1 MAEKKIGLVLA
12 LDKDKEFKD
21 NLRACKDEVKLYKD
35 SLKELTDGFKTNK
48 ATMEDL
54 KKVQEDLKGKQE
66 AYKKQLEAAKTGLEH
81 ANDQYDKQNKALQDL
96 KEKLIA
102 AEQAQDKLNAEGKE
116 GTEEY
121 KKAAAEVDKL
131 KDAVAK
137 QAANCATAETN
148 VNKWTREVKNAE
160 RGLESCEKELED
172 NARDMDNLA
181 DQTDDA
187 SKSMDKFADEME
199 DADKQS
205 GKFSISIKDMVKN
218 KLIDLAGDALRNLGQ
233 KALEAAKYVV
243 EVGSAFEAQMSKVKA
258 ISGASEEEVEKL
270 RAAAEEMGRTT
281 KFTASEAGEALEY
294 MAMAGW
300 KTDDML
306 AGLSGV
312 MDLAAASG
320 TDLGTTSDIVTDALT
335 AFGKSAEDSG
345 RLADIMAAASSN
357 ANTNV
362 EMMGETFK
370 YAAPVAG
377 ALGYSMEDTAVAIG
391 LMANAGIKASQA
403 GTSIRTG
410 LTRLVSPTKQAKEAM
425 EAYGIS
431 VTDTDGNMLSF
442 HDMMVQIREKLG
454 GLDEAEQAAAASAIF
469 GKQSMSGW
477 LAVINASDA
486 DFDSLT
492 QSIYD
497 SDGAAKNMAETMQD
511 NLQGKVTLFNS
522 AMQGL
527 ANSLYKYFSGT
538 LSDVVTFA
546 TEVINKI
553 TDALTP
559 QKTELDKFIESVK
572 GANKQAQ
579 DSLKTAQ
586 ETMRNAGR
594 KVSEMESAKTYLT
607 DVLKNCQQFNETD
620 LKQTSDKMT
629 GELKDVATNGFGT
642 VSSKAKSAKAD
653 AEDIGNAKIKTD
665 TAAQNVE
672 DYNALIGSIITQ
684 IDNIDTSVGNIGAS
698 ASGTTESLG
707 GVTEALGYMSQAEE
721 GVVIVTDA
729 FTKSKIT
736 SVVNQLKD
744 DVPELADAWD
754 ENTGALKLSVA
765 EVQEYI
771 SNAQKI
777 ALTQAYIK
785 AHTEAYNA
793 MIEAELAAQMAESGL
808 REATKA
814 TTEVQKDADEQISG
828 GLIAQ
833 GVYSEALQETFENT
847 SELEKEQEEA
857 NATLDKSRQLVDLV
871 TQSAK
876 DHGISL
882 EEEASATDDAAGS
895 TLEYES
901 ALDALEAQLDDTEKS
916 TEDLAEEQLKAVEA
930 IKAFQDEFGMTIEDL
945 RMLQTE
951 LGKSDEEFAEWCQDQ
966 VDAFNT
972 LKQEYG
978 SFVEGV
984 ATSLSDYV
992 NTLDATGEEG
1002 EKSLQNLIS
1011 SYETH
1016 LQEVRTWGENM
1027 KTLAGMIGN
1036 GFSQKLYDQIAQEGF
1051 SKSKDTVQLLVESID
1066 QETGQFNEEGQKAA
1080 DLMLQGLTEPNL
1092 IAKGVT
1098 DMSTIGQQYA
1108 EAQKKGYTGSIE
1120 EYKKTVEEGT
1130 QSAADA
1136 GKAKAE
1142 ETGAETGETLAE
1154 KEAEGAKSKSEVVA
1168 EASEAVIE
1176 AAQEAA
1182 NTATDI
1188 FRAVGRLIS
1197 TNMAAG
1203 IGEMR
1208 ESPVK
1213 SMQKVL
1219 EGLQTELDKS
1229 ERTAYEASKKMMTA
1243 FKNGIVQNDDE
1254 PLRAM
1259 QTLVDAINEEADN
1272 CASKLHDAGDMAAME
1287 LAAGLSSRSYDVAS
1301 AAGHLAG
1308 VAQDA
1313 AASWNNAFYNTGYYM
1328 SAGLADGIY
1337 SGRSRAMDAAA
1348 AVARSALNTAR
1359 NILGVRSPSKE
1370 FEMIGEMSD
1379 EGLAKGL
1386 RENLDKVTDAS
1397 QNAAYEALKA
1407 AQATLNDGT
1416 FQTSMSMV
1424 NSISMDSMRTLESI
1438 GNVDAGVSDVGGIIN
1453 AMRNDLLGRLADF
1466 QGAMTAQGAQRQ
1478 HVILQVGS
1486 AQFDAYLVNTATNG
1500 LNAAHY
1506 NQMQGAGL

>member
-1 MAEKKIGLVLA
+1 
-12 LDKDKEFKD
+12 
-21 NLRACKDEVKLYKD
+21 
-35 SLKELTDGFKTNK
+35 
-48 ATMEDL
+48 
-54 KKVQEDLKGKQE
+54 
-66 AYKKQLEAAKTGLEH
+66 
-81 ANDQYDKQNKALQDL
+81 
-96 KEKLIA
+96 
-102 AEQAQDKLNAEGKE
+102 
-116 GTEEY
+116 
-121 KKAAAEVDKL
+121 
-131 KDAVAK
+131 
-137 QAANCATAETN
+137 
-148 VNKWTREVKNAE
+148 
-160 RGLESCEKELED
+160 
-172 NARDMDNLA
+172 
-181 DQTDDA
+181 
-187 SKSMDKFADEME
+187 
-199 DADKQS
+199 
-205 GKFSISIKDMVKN
+205 
-218 KLIDLAGDALRNLGQ
+218 
-233 KALEAAKYVV
+233 
-243 EVGSAFEAQMSKVKA
+243 
-258 ISGASEEEVEKL
+258 
-270 RAAAEEMGRTT
+270 
-281 KFTASEAGEALEY
+281 
-294 MAMAGW
+294 MAGW

-335 AFGKSAEDSG
+335 AFGKTAEESG

-477 LAVINASDA
+477 LAVINASDE

-492 QSIYD
+492 KSIND

-522 AMQGL
+522 AMEGM

-546 TEVINKI
+546 TGVINKI

-586 ETMRNAGR
+586 ETMRNAGK
-594 KVSEMESAKTYLT
+594 KVSEMENAKNYLT

-814 TTEVQKDADEQISG
+814 TAEVQKDADEQISG

-833 GVYSEALQETFENT
+833 GVYSEALQDTFENT
-847 SELEKEQEEA
+847 SELEKEQKEA
-857 NATLDKSRQLVDLV
+857 NETLDKSRQTVDLI

-876 DHGISL
+876 EHGISL
-882 EEEASATDDAAGS
+882 QEEASATDDAAGS

-930 IKAFQDEFGMTIEDL
+930 IKAFQDEFGMSIEDL

-951 LGKSDEEFAEWCQDQ
+951 LGKSDEEFAEWCQAR
-966 VDAFNT
+966 VDEVKQ
-972 LKQEYG
+972 LEQEYG
-978 SFVEGV
+978 SLVEGV
-984 ATSLSDYV
+984 ASSLKEYV
-992 NTLDATGEEG
+992 NTLDATGEDG
-1002 EKSLQNLIS
+1002 EKSLQNLID
-1011 SYETH
+1011 SYEQH
-1016 LQEVRTWGENM
+1016 LEEVRTWGENM

-1036 GFSQKLYDQIAQEGF
+1036 GFSQELYDQIAQEGF
-1051 SKSKDTVQLLVESID
+1051 SKSKDTVQLLVNSID

-1080 DLMLQGLTEPNL
+1080 DLMLQGLTEPDL
-1092 IAKGVT
+1092 IAKGVA

-1108 EAQKKGYTGSIE
+1108 EAQKKGYTGSLE
-1120 EYKKTVEEGT
+1120 EYKKTVEDGT

-1142 ETGAETGETLAE
+1142 ETGAEAGETLAE
-1154 KEAEGAKSKSEVVA
+1154 KEAEGAESKSSVVA
-1168 EASEAVIE
+1168 EASESVIE
-1176 AAQEAA
+1176 SAQEAA
-1182 NTATDI
+1182 MTASDTFKEVGKTAILALSGGMNMEADKVTT
-1188 FRAVGRLIS
+1188 RA
-1197 TNMAAG
+1197 
-1203 IGEMR
+1203 
-1208 ESPVK
+1208 
-1213 SMQKVL
+1213 QKIL
-1219 EGLQTELDKS
+1219 EDLQTELDKS
-1229 ERTAYEASKKMMTA
+1229 KSMAYGIGKDLITAL
-1243 FKNGIVQNDDE
+1243 KNGIDE
-1254 PLRAM
+1254 MAYEPENAIHNLLDEIRTEAENSGTM
-1259 QTLVDAINEEADN
+1259 MYTAGSDAAAQFAYGLDSQSYGAANAGGN
-1272 CASKLHDAGDMAAME
+1272 LAS
-1287 LAAGLSSRSYDVAS
+1287 
-1301 AAGHLAG
+1301 
-1308 VAQDA
+1308 VAQNA

-1438 GNVDAGVSDVGGIIN
+1438 GNVGAGVSDVGGIIN

-1478 HVILQVGS
+1478 RVILQVGS
-1486 AQFDAYLVNTATNG
+1486 QQFDAYLVKTATNG

>member
-1 MAEKKIGLVLA
+1 MAGKNVKLTLA
-12 LDKDKEFKD
+12 LDKDKEFRDSLK
-21 NLRACKDEVKLYKD
+21 ACKDEVKRYKED
-35 SLKELTDGFKTNK
+35 LKELTDGFKKNK
-48 ATMEDL
+48 ASMEDL
-54 KKVQEDLKGKQE
+54 KKVQEDMKGKQE
-66 AYKKQLEAAKTGLEH
+66 AYTKQLQAAKDGQQK
-81 ANDQYDKQNKALQDL
+81 ANEQYEKTNARLQEL
-96 KEKLIA
+96 KEKLKA
-102 AEQAQDKLNAEGKE
+102 AEDAQDKLNAEGKE

-121 KKAAAEVDKL
+121 KKATEEVEKYR
-131 KDAVAK
+131 KATEEQASIVAK
-137 QAANCATAETN
+137 AETN
-148 VNKWTREVKNAE
+148 ISKWNHEVKNAQ
-160 RGLESCEKELED
+160 RGLDACEKELED

-181 DQTDDA
+181 VQTDDA
-187 SKSMDKFADEME
+187 SKSLDKFTDEME

-258 ISGASEEEVEKL
+258 ISGASEEEMEKL
-270 RAAAEEMGRTT
+270 TAAAEEMGRTT

-300 KTDDML
+300 KTDEML

-486 DFDSLT
+486 DFDNLT
-492 QSIYD
+492 QSINS

-527 ANSLYKYFSGT
+527 GIKLYDYFSDK
-538 LSDVVTFA
+538 LSGVVDFA
-546 TEVINKI
+546 TGVINGI
-553 TDALTP
+553 SDALTP
-559 QKTELDKFIESVK
+559 QKTVLETFIEDIEK
-572 GANKQAQ
+572 ANKQVQESIQHAQ
-579 DSLKTAQ
+579 DTVTNAETKVAELGAYKEEFSSILGQCEQFNQVTLENGKTAIVDASGKIISEGFDPVGKKAASTQ
-586 ETMRNAGR
+586 EIIEKFAKDGFDTGGIKQSSQFAGGMIGYVET
-594 KVSEMESAKTYLT
+594 KAVDAKAAIEGISDESTA
-607 DVLKNCQQFNETD
+607 
-620 LKQTSDKMT
+620 
-629 GELKDVATNGFGT
+629 AA
-642 VSSKAKSAKAD
+642 VSSAVTSL
-653 AEDIGNAKIKTD
+653 GNIEGAT
-665 TAAQNVE
+665 QNV
-672 DYNALIGSIITQ
+672 YHIT
-684 IDNIDTSVGNIGAS
+684 D
-698 ASGTTESLG
+698 E
-707 GVTEALGYMSQAEE
+707 
-721 GVVIVTDA
+721 
-729 FTKSKIT
+729 FTKVKIT
-736 SVVNQLKD
+736 HMVDTLGDSVD
-744 DVPELADAWD
+744 GLADAWNA
-754 ENTGALKLSVA
+754 ETGELTASKEQLEAWFDTAKEVAMYTALQDALQELYDAWGQAAVTQ
-765 EVQEYI
+765 VQ
-771 SNAQKI
+771 AQS
-777 ALTQAYIK
+777 ALN
-785 AHTEAYNA
+785 EAYKEYGDVTGQYFDNFEDWEAYYLETGQQADGLAEKIYTLSDDQKTANEA
-793 MIEAELAAQMAESGL
+793 MGEAE
-808 REATKA
+808 
-814 TTEVQKDADEQISG
+814 
-828 GLIAQ
+828 
-833 GVYSEALQETFENT
+833 EALQTTGAALQEYSGSIVDNTEAQEENT
-847 SELEKEQEEA
+847 QSAEGAKTALEQLAEQEED
-857 NATLDKSRQLVDLV
+857 T
-871 TQSAK
+871 T
-876 DHGISL
+876 
-882 EEEASATDDAAGS
+882 EAAEGLTD
-895 TLEYES
+895 
-901 ALDALEAQLDDTEKS
+901 AQLN
-916 TEDLAEEQLKAVEA
+916 A
-930 IKAFQDEFGMTIEDL
+930 IKSFQEMSGSTIEDL
-945 RMLQTE
+945 KKLQE
-951 LGKSDEEFAEWCQDQ
+951 QLQMSDEDFAEWCQSR
-966 VDAFNT
+966 VDEV
-972 LKQEYG
+972 QPIIDEYNSLVENIRQSMQ
-978 SFVEGV
+978 SFVEG
-984 ATSLSDYV
+984 
-992 NTLDATGEEG
+992 LDASGEEG
-1002 EKSLQNLIS
+1002 VDAIDNIVSNLQSRN
-1011 SYETH
+1011 TD
-1016 LQEVRTWGENM
+1016 LQTWVENM
-1027 KTLAGMIGN
+1027 KYLGQMAGKELP
-1036 GFSQKLYDQIAQEGF
+1036 QALYDELVAGGPEKTQEAVAALV
-1051 SKSKDTVQLLVESID
+1051 KAAKD
-1066 QETGQFNEEGQKAA
+1066 ETGQFEQVATEYEKGLELQSSAETLASYTSVGKEYEEAIKNGFVGSLEDYQKAVA
-1080 DLMLQGLTEPNL
+1080 D
-1092 IAKGVT
+1092 
-1098 DMSTIGQQYA
+1098 
-1108 EAQKKGYTGSIE
+1108 
-1120 EYKKTVEEGT
+1120 GT

-1142 ETGAETGETLAE
+1142 ETGAEAGETLAE

-1219 EGLQTELDKS
+1219 EDLQTELDKT
-1229 ERTAYEASKKMMTA
+1229 ERSAYENGKKMMTA
-1243 FKNGIVQNDDE
+1243 LKNGIVQNDDE

-1259 QTLVDAINEEADN
+1259 QTLVDAIKKEAED
-1272 CASKLHDAGDMAAME
+1272 CSDDLETAGSD
-1287 LAAGLSSRSYDVAS
+1287 AAGFFASGLGSRSYDVAS
-1301 AAGHLAG
+1301 AGGNLAS
-1308 VAQDA
+1308 VAQNA

-1328 SAGLADGIY
+1328 SSGLADGIY

-1348 AVARSALNTAR
+1348 AVARSALNTAK

-1407 AQATLNDGT
+1407 AQATLNDGA

-1438 GNVDAGVSDVGGIIN
+1438 GNVGAGVTDVSSVLN
-1453 AMRNDLLGRLADF
+1453 ARMRDVLGRLDNF
-1466 QGAMTAQGAQRQ
+1466 QSVVSAQGAQRQ
-1478 HVILQVGS
+1478 RVILQVGS
-1486 AQFDAYLVNTATNG
+1486 QQFDAYLVNTATNG